1 MSNHLDMLEALAKD
15 DDNAARD
22 IGKRGPGRDWSWLKW
37 VLWLAASGLLHGG
50 VWAARG
56 LLSRRKREKLRDLY
70 VGVTVVG
77 GNASFLVAYSV
88 AGSADKTEV
97 VETEVRG
104 CKKYTMECEE
114 KVTGGVHTWR
124 RVRFSLVD
132 RSDGVSGGRI
142 ELPVTSLENSGSRPA
157 EMDNEM
163 WRILEQAKKSRG
175 FQKWLKIIVN
185 KSGQEEN
192 VAIKEEEEQ
201 ADDTSDD
208 GRKRISGT
216 SDDEDEEGEGYD
228 SR

>member
-56 LLSRRKREKLRDLY
+56 LLSRRKREKLPDLY
-70 VGVTVVG
+70 VGVTVAG
-77 GNASFLVAYSV
+77 GNASFLVDDLV
-88 AGSADKTEV
+88 ANNADNTEV
-97 VETEVRG
+97 VKAEVRG
-104 CKKYTMECEE
+104 WEKYTMKCKE
-114 KVTGGVHTWR
+114 KVTGGVYTWR
-124 RVRFSLVD
+124 HVHFSVVDSGRVR
-132 RSDGVSGGRI
+132 GARI
-142 ELPVTSLENSGSRPA
+142 ELPEANLENSGNRPA
-157 EMDNEM
+157 GMDNEM